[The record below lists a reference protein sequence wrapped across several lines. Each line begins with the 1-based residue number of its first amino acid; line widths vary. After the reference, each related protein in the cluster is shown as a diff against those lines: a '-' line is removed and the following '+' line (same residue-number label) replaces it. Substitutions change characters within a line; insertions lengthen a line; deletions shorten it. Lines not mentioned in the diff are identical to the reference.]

1 METNLHSVG
10 ERTMYALTEAKR
22 KNASLSVSRH
32 METRWSSKV
41 HEVLWLMASKS
52 IKKETKDLH
61 GAAQQRDSSRHEK
74 HAYVQ
79 SEETSSK
86 YADMHT
92 SREMNRVSSCSKN
105 DARRTR
111 DEGKTWVAGVQG
123 RTDKHRVGR
132 MLV

>member
-1 METNLHSVG
+1 
-10 ERTMYALTEAKR
+10 
-22 KNASLSVSRH
+22 
-32 METRWSSKV
+32 
-41 HEVLWLMASKS
+41 MAIKS
-52 IKKETKDLH
+52 MKKETKDLH

-86 YADMHT
+86 YADMYT

-105 DARRTR
+105 DVRRTR
-111 DEGKTWVAGVQG
+111 DEDKTWVAGVQG